1 MKFRTTAKQIAAGI
15 IAAAMLVGTLAGC
28 SGNST
33 KQSSA
38 SSKAETSTASI
49 KRGESHDPSIV
60 KANGKYYIFGSH
72 RAWLK
77 SDDLINWSTFTN
89 NLSTDYEK
97 IFKDIWDGWAKQS
110 SNPDVKGNMWAPDV
124 IWNETMGKWC
134 MYMSIN
140 GANYRSVI
148 VLLTAD
154 DIEGDWTYVGPVVY
168 SGFERVNVKKTD
180 VPQVLGEDADI
191 TRYTSQTDTGINAID
206 PCVKTDD
213 NGDMWMTFGSWFGG
227 MWMFKLDSA
236 TGLRLQLHLPHRSEQ
251 VRRLLWR
258 EARRRLRQLRR
269 RLLPAARQRLL
280 VSIRLLR
287 RAAADRWL
295 PDPHVPLQGHHRP
308 VR

>member
-97 IFKDIWDGWAKQS
+97 IIKDIWDGWAKQS
-110 SNPDVKGNMWAPDV
+110 ANPDVKGNMWAPDV

-134 MYMSIN
+134 MYLSVN
-140 GANYRSVI
+140 GDQFRSVI

-154 DIEGDWTYVGPVVY
+154 HVDGDWTYVGPVVY
-168 SGFERVNVKKTD
+168 SGFDESNLWNTD
-180 VPQVLGEDADI
+180 EPKVLQLEPKIAG
-191 TRYTSQTDTGINAID
+191 
-206 PCVKTDD
+206 
-213 NGDMWMTFGSWFGG
+213 TFGYD
-227 MWMFKLDSA
+227 L
-236 TGLRLQLHLPHRSEQ
+236 TR
-251 VRRLLWR
+251 
-258 EARRRLRQLRR
+258 
-269 RLLPAARQRLL
+269 
-280 VSIRLLR
+280 
-287 RAAADRWL
+287 
-295 PDPHVPLQGHHRP
+295 
-308 VR
+308 

>member
-148 VLLTAD
+148 VLPTAD
-154 DIEGDWTYVGPVVY
+154 DIEGEWTDVGPVV
-168 SGFERVNVKKTD
+168 
-180 VPQVLGEDADI
+180 
-191 TRYTSQTDTGINAID
+191 
-206 PCVKTDD
+206 
-213 NGDMWMTFGSWFGG
+213 
-227 MWMFKLDSA
+227 
-236 TGLRLQLHLPHRSEQ
+236 
-251 VRRLLWR
+251 
-258 EARRRLRQLRR
+258 
-269 RLLPAARQRLL
+269 
-280 VSIRLLR
+280 
-287 RAAADRWL
+287 
-295 PDPHVPLQGHHRP
+295 
-308 VR
+308 